1 MAPVARPLAAPKV
14 TPAVPAVQTAVAVT
28 SRADPSAYVAS
39 AINCVVPVTGM
50 VDVIFAD
57 VAQPDQARI
66 IVINAQH
73 YLKNG
78 GGFVFSIK
86 ANCIDST
93 ADPNTV
99 FANQVQILKQSGF
112 KPKEQITLE
121 PYERDHAVV
130 CGLYKPLDTAS
141 KNK

>member
-1 MAPVARPLAAPKV
+1 MAKKRTNVIPIIEDARKPYKY
-14 TPAVPAVQTAVAVT
+14 
-28 SRADPSAYVAS
+28 RM
-39 AINCVVPVTGM
+39 VTGM

-130 CGLYKPLDTAS
+130 CGLYKPLDAAA
-141 KNK
+141 KK